1 MPKLKRLTQRQEVF
15 ARHIAS
21 GLSGVEAFKRVT
33 PGNPRDCDSKANQMR
48 RHPAVEQRIRELM
61 RENAQGAKFTRE
73 RAIEWLE
80 RVITTGAGDVRP
92 HDPLCQSHKHTTGDG
107 WESHE
112 VKIPDKLGAMQTLCR
127 MCDWFSPEKISVSS
141 DSLSSYL
148 LQLRSQRLLGG
159 SFNVA
164 GERAAPIELENGANG
179 ENYPVQGAG
188 GVK

>member
-61 RENAQGAKFTRE
+61 RENAEVAKFTRE

-80 RVITTGAGDVRP
+80 RVITTGAGDVGP
-92 HDPLCQSHKHTTGDG
+92 HDPLCQSHKVTSGDG

-112 VKIPDKLGAMQTLCR
+112 VKVPDKLIAMQTLGK
-127 MCDWFSPEKISVSS
+127 MCDWFSPDRIKLSTD
-141 DSLSSYL
+141 DSLSAYL
-148 LQLRSQRLLGG
+148 SELRSQPFGRGPILPLERHALTLG
-159 SFNVA
+159 
-164 GERAAPIELENGANG
+164 NG
-179 ENYPVQGAG
+179 EDSEESL
-188 GVK
+188 